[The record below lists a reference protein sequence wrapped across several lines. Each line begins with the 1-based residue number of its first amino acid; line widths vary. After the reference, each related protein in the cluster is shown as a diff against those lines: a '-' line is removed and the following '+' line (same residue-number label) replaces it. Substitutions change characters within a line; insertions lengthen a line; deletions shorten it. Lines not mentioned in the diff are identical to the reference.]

1 MLPLLSES
9 FLIQGF
15 ALFDAVYIFQWT
27 VVHCVEPCPLLSFR
41 QAAVAGGS
49 LGSVS
54 ARIACRCER
63 CGGDTAAGRRWCP
76 PKQLGGYTTKCEL
89 CARVARDQQGNFG
102 LVIIQSFRYPVL
114 LGEPRCLISG
124 TPTGGR
130 GKLLH
135 GSQKA
140 RSRPILPYPKT
151 SGLRSWPLWRLEPMQ
166 GLPGWKPDT
175 RASGTSGATQRRAA
189 VSTINRHQGV

>member
-1 MLPLLSES
+1 MFPLLSES

-15 ALFDAVYIFQWT
+15 VLFDAVYIFQWT
-27 VVHCVEPCPLLSFR
+27 VIQCVEPCSLLSFR

-49 LGSVS
+49 LGSMS

-63 CGGDTAAGRRWCP
+63 CGGDTAASRGWCP
-76 PKQLGGYTTKCEL
+76 PKQPGGYTTKCEL
-89 CARVARDQQGNFG
+89 CTRVPWDHQGNFG
-102 LVIIQSFRYPVL
+102 FVIIQSFRYPAL

-151 SGLRSWPLWRLEPMQ
+151 SGLRSWSLWRLESMQ
-166 GLPGWKPDT
+166 GLPRCKPDT
-175 RASGTSGATQRRAA
+175 RASGTSSAPQRRAA
-189 VSTINRHQGV
+189 VSTINWHQGL